1 LGITHIEQLGAGV
14 ALSLSLSVSL
24 SLSEQLGAGVAAL
37 VKELW
42 PAGSPLSPLLAGP
55 DDAGDG
61 DDASRAGFT
70 TLVREQSYLRAIT
83 FHAYPFHNGGGPT
96 PSLVQ
101 HMMTPRLLD
110 QGVATY
116 SQMIAAVKA
125 GATAGGGGASS
136 MPEVWMGEGNAA
148 GHGGRLGVTNTFI
161 NSFWYLVRDESVH
174 SV

>member
-1 LGITHIEQLGAGV
+1 MGITHIEQLGAGI
-14 ALSLSLSVSL
+14 
-24 SLSEQLGAGVAAL
+24 AAL

-42 PAGSPLSPLLAGP
+42 PAGSPHSPPLLAGP

-61 DDASRAGFT
+61 DDASRVGFT
-70 TLVREQSYLRAIT
+70 TLVGEQSYLGAIT

-96 PSLVQ
+96 PSLVE
-101 HMMTPRLLD
+101 HMMTPSLLD

-116 SQMIAAVKA
+116 SQMIAVVKA
-125 GATAGGGGASS
+125 GATAGGAGASSS

-161 NSFWYLVRDESVH
+161 NSFWYLVRNESFH